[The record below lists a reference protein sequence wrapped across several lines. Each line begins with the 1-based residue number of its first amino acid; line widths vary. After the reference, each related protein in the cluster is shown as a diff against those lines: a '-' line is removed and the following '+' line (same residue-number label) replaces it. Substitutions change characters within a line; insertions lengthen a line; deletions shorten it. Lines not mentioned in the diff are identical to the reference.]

1 VLFYGNSRD
10 EGALTIKFLGSYDDK
25 NIGKF
30 YDWFLGGSGF
40 RMPTLSSMWLG
51 EKRRTMIGMFRLL
64 VLILVSTLCSCD
76 SGYSESSNVGEEL
89 AQQVAYSRPAINTP
103 APAFRLMDLDGAV
116 HSLPAYQGKVV
127 FLNFWAT
134 WCGPCKV
141 EMPAME
147 ALYQDFQSQGLEIL
161 AVSVDQQGAAVTR
174 PFKEAM
180 GLSFPILHDSTYQV
194 GLTYGARTLPMTFVI
209 DRKGIIRQRVFGARD
224 WNSQEA
230 RKLMGELLQEPYHS
244 PSETM

>member
-1 VLFYGNSRD
+1 MTRMFKWVVCLFVAVLCG
-10 EGALTIKFLGSYDDK
+10 
-25 NIGKF
+25 
-30 YDWFLGGSGF
+30 
-40 RMPTLSSMWLG
+40 
-51 EKRRTMIGMFRLL
+51 
-64 VLILVSTLCSCD
+64 CD
-76 SGYSESSNVGEEL
+76 SGYSETPIAPIEGGEE
-89 AQQVAYSRPAINTP
+89 AQRVTYRRVTINAP
-103 APAFRLMDLDGAV
+103 APAFRLIDLEGRA
-116 HSLPAYQGKVV
+116 HSLPDYQGKVV

-180 GLSFPILHDSTYQV
+180 GLSFPILHDSDYQV
-194 GLTYGARTLPMTFVI
+194 GLTYGARTLPMTYVI

-230 RKLMGELLQEPYHS
+230 RTVMRTLLQEPYHA
-244 PSETM
+244 PSERM

>member
-1 VLFYGNSRD
+1 MMRVLRW
-10 EGALTIKFLGSYDDK
+10 GA
-25 NIGKF
+25 
-30 YDWFLGGSGF
+30 
-40 RMPTLSSMWLG
+40 
-51 EKRRTMIGMFRLL
+51 
-64 VLILVSTLCSCD
+64 LILVATLLGCD
-76 SGYSESSNVGEEL
+76 SGYPESPIVDGEP
-89 AQQVAYSRPAINTP
+89 AQPVAYSRPTLNTP

-116 HSLPAYQGKVV
+116 HSLPDYQGKVV

-147 ALYQDFQSQGLEIL
+147 ALYKSFRSQGLAIL

-194 GLTYGARTLPMTFVI
+194 GLTYGARTLPMTYII

-230 RKLMGELLQEPYHS
+230 RKLIIELLEEPYQA

>member
-1 VLFYGNSRD
+1 MVKKMSLAVFIVVA
-10 EGALTIKFLGSYDDK
+10 ALWG
-25 NIGKF
+25 
-30 YDWFLGGSGF
+30 
-40 RMPTLSSMWLG
+40 
-51 EKRRTMIGMFRLL
+51 
-64 VLILVSTLCSCD
+64 CD
-76 SGYSESSNVGEEL
+76 SGYSEAPSVGGES
-89 AQQVAYSRPAINTP
+89 AQSVAYSRPSINAP
-103 APAFRLMDLDGAV
+103 APAFRLMDLDGMF
-116 HSLPAYQGKVV
+116 HSLAEHQGKVV

-161 AVSVDQQGAAVTR
+161 AVSVDQQGAVVTR

-180 GLSFPILHDSTYQV
+180 GLSFPILHDSNYQV
-194 GLTYGARTLPMTFVI
+194 GLSYGARTLPMTYII

-224 WNSQEA
+224 WNSPEA
-230 RKLMGELLQEPYHS
+230 RKLMLELLQKPYHA

>member
-1 VLFYGNSRD
+1 MSV
-10 EGALTIKFLGSYDDK
+10 A
-25 NIGKF
+25 
-30 YDWFLGGSGF
+30 
-40 RMPTLSSMWLG
+40 RMHS
-51 EKRRTMIGMFRLL
+51 L
-64 VLILVSTLCSCD
+64 VGLILLATLWGCD
-76 SGYSESSNVGEEL
+76 AGYSDTSAVGE
-89 AQQVAYSRPAINTP
+89 AVQPVAYSRPAINTP
-103 APAFRLMDLDGAV
+103 APAFRLLDLDGV
-116 HSLPAYQGKVV
+116 GHSLPEYQGKVV

-147 ALYQDFQSQGLEIL
+147 SLYQEFQSQGLAML

-180 GLSFPILHDSTYQV
+180 GLSFPILHDSDYQV
-194 GLTYGARTLPMTFVI
+194 GLTYGARTLPMTYVI

-230 RKLMGELLQEPYHS
+230 RQLIKGLLQEPYQ
-244 PSETM
+244 PPWETM

>member
-1 VLFYGNSRD
+1 MTG
-10 EGALTIKFLGSYDDK
+10 T
-25 NIGKF
+25 
-30 YDWFLGGSGF
+30 F
-40 RMPTLSSMWLG
+40 R
-51 EKRRTMIGMFRLL
+51 GM
-64 VLILVSTLCSCD
+64 VLILVVTLWGCD
-76 SGYSESSNVGEEL
+76 SGYSEPPTVSIVGGES
-89 AQQVAYSRPAINTP
+89 AQRVAYGRPDINTP

-116 HSLPAYQGKVV
+116 HFLPEYQGKVV

-147 ALYQDFQSQGLEIL
+147 ALYQAFRSQGLEIL

-180 GLSFPILHDSTYQV
+180 GLSFPILHDSTYEV
-194 GLTYGARTLPMTFVI
+194 GLTYGARTLPMTYVI

-230 RKLMGELLQEPYHS
+230 RQLMRDILDEPYR
-244 PSETM
+244 PGSETM

>member
-1 VLFYGNSRD
+1 M
-10 EGALTIKFLGSYDDK
+10 TMT
-25 NIGKF
+25 
-30 YDWFLGGSGF
+30 F
-40 RMPTLSSMWLG
+40 RWV
-51 EKRRTMIGMFRLL
+51 
-64 VLILVSTLCSCD
+64 VLIFVASLWGCD
-76 SGYSESSNVGEEL
+76 SGYSESPMVGGES
-89 AQQVAYSRPAINTP
+89 AQTVAYSRPAINTL

-116 HSLPAYQGKVV
+116 HSLPAYRGKVV

-147 ALYQDFQSQGLEIL
+147 ALYQAFRSQGMEIL

-180 GLSFPILHDSTYQV
+180 GLSFPILHDSDYQV
-194 GLTYGARTLPMTFVI
+194 GLTYGARTLPMTYVI

-224 WNSQEA
+224 WNSPEA
-230 RKLMGELLQEPYHS
+230 RNLMRELLEEPYQA
-244 PSETM
+244 PSERM

>member
-1 VLFYGNSRD
+1 
-10 EGALTIKFLGSYDDK
+10 
-25 NIGKF
+25 
-30 YDWFLGGSGF
+30 
-40 RMPTLSSMWLG
+40 
-51 EKRRTMIGMFRLL
+51 MIMKSMFRLM
-64 VLILVSTLCSCD
+64 VLIVVTALCGCD
-76 SGYSESSNVGEEL
+76 SGYSESLLVGGES
-89 AQQVAYSRPAINTP
+89 AQTIASRRPDINTP
-103 APAFRLMDLDGAV
+103 APAFRLMDLDGMV
-116 HSLPAYQGKVV
+116 HSLPEYQGKVV

-147 ALYQDFQSQGLEIL
+147 ALYQAFKSQGLEIL

-174 PFKEAM
+174 PFKDAM

-194 GLTYGARTLPMTFVI
+194 GLTYGARTLPMTYVI

-224 WNSQEA
+224 WNSEEA
-230 RKLMGELLQEPYHS
+230 RKLISGLLEERYQA

>member
-1 VLFYGNSRD
+1 MAR
-10 EGALTIKFLGSYDDK
+10 
-25 NIGKF
+25 
-30 YDWFLGGSGF
+30 
-40 RMPTLSSMWLG
+40 
-51 EKRRTMIGMFRLL
+51 MFRWV
-64 VLILVSTLCSCD
+64 VLILVATLWGCD
-76 SGYSESSNVGEEL
+76 SGYSESPMVGEES
-89 AQQVAYSRPAINTP
+89 AQPVAYSRPAINTP

-116 HSLPAYQGKVV
+116 HSLPDYQGKVV

-147 ALYQDFQSQGLEIL
+147 ALYQSFRSQGLEIL

-180 GLSFPILHDSTYQV
+180 GLSFPILHDSDYQV
-194 GLTYGARTLPMTFVI
+194 GLTYGARTLPMTYVI

-230 RKLMGELLQEPYHS
+230 RKLMSELLEEPYQAL
-244 PSETM
+244 SETM